1 MTRSAVELEARI
13 AEAFTEAATS
23 DDVGRLL
30 PEVEGAA
37 SSADAVAREARTRA
51 LDPLLSRDE
60 VNLARREMDDA
71 FFNRDRLT
79 QASKRLGER
88 LNELRAIERAKAQ
101 QAEQETVA
109 AERERLAMELERL
122 AEPMAEVAALVA
134 QIDQVERKIKLLNVS
149 TGPVL
154 GYIRPTLSAA
164 SPVIATLFGDGVVW
178 DAFISVAGLR
188 SSPVVF
194 CRGRREG
201 PTARQASS
209 QFASGVA
216 T

>member
-1 MTRSAVELEARI
+1 M
-13 AEAFTEAATS
+13 
-23 DDVGRLL
+23 
-30 PEVEGAA
+30 
-37 SSADAVAREARTRA
+37 
-51 LDPLLSRDE
+51 
-60 VNLARREMDDA
+60 NLARREMDDA

-88 LNELRAIERAKAQ
+88 LNVLRAIERAKAQ
-101 QAEQETVA
+101 RAEHETVA

>member
-79 QASKRLGER
+79 
-88 LNELRAIERAKAQ
+88 
-101 QAEQETVA
+101 
-109 AERERLAMELERL
+109 
-122 AEPMAEVAALVA
+122 
-134 QIDQVERKIKLLNVS
+134 
-149 TGPVL
+149 
-154 GYIRPTLSAA
+154 
-164 SPVIATLFGDGVVW
+164 
-178 DAFISVAGLR
+178 
-188 SSPVVF
+188 
-194 CRGRREG
+194 
-201 PTARQASS
+201 
-209 QFASGVA
+209 
-216 T
+216 